1 MVKLTINDQ
10 VVEVEEGTTVLKA
23 CSAAGVD
30 VPTLC
35 YVPFLEPYGACR
47 MCTVKVSENGSSR
60 LTTACTLQAAEGMK
74 IITDDDDVRKARKVV
89 LELLLA
95 RAPDAEILQ
104 EMAAE
109 YGIEKSRF
117 VIEEEEPAEEAGA
130 PEAEAEAEGELEIE
144 KKPKKCILCGSCYR
158 VCEQRV
164 QAFAIG
170 LVERGADAEIA
181 PPFGRPSD
189 NCIACGACA
198 SVCPTGAITAADRL
212 GREIVH
218 DELTLAPNSA
228 IKVPIKQAVPNVPYV
243 DKEQCIHFTQA
254 ENGLDACRVCEDICP
269 KEAVD
274 LDAEDEEVEL
284 DVGTII
290 LATGF
295 KTFDPRRIRELGY
308 GMLPNVISALEFEL
322 MMRADGQTEGELL
335 MENGEKPKSIA
346 ILHCVGSRDKNY
358 NRYCSRV
365 CCMYSLKFAHL
376 IKEKTDADVFEFYID
391 MRSFGKGYE
400 EFYDRLLEEGVFFI
414 RGRGAEVTH
423 VAERPEEEGKLVVC
437 CEDTLIGAY
446 RRVPVDM
453 VVLATGLEPREDA
466 DEVRRTFGIGC
477 GAEGFFTEKHA
488 KLAPVSTTT
497 DGVFLAGACQGP
509 KDIPDSVAQGSAAA
523 AQALALMDKGLVE
536 IEPIT
541 SVIDE
546 NVCCGCKICIGLCPY
561 TAISF
566 DEEKKVSVV
575 NEALCKGCGTC
586 VAACT
591 TGAANQR
598 HFKNEQI
605 LAEIEGVLS

>member
-1 MVKLTINDQ
+1 MVRFTINDQ
-10 VVEVEEGTTVLKA
+10 AAEVEEGTTVLEA
-23 CSAAGVD
+23 CKAAGVD

-47 MCTVKVSENGSSR
+47 MCTVKVSENGASR
-60 LTTACTLQAAEGMK
+60 LTTACTLRAAEGMK
-74 IITDDDDVRKARKVV
+74 VVTDDADVRAARKVV
-89 LELLLA
+89 LELLWA
-95 RAPDAEILQ
+95 RAPDAEVLR

-117 VIEEEEPAEEAGA
+117 APEPKEPAAAEAAAGEAAGEFAIEE
-130 PEAEAEAEGELEIE
+130 
-144 KKPKKCILCGSCYR
+144 KPKKCILCGLCYR
-158 VCEQRV
+158 ICEQRV

-170 LVERGADAEIA
+170 LVQRGADAEVA

-189 NCIACGACA
+189 NCIACGSCA
-198 SVCPTGAITAADRL
+198 SVCPTGAITALDRL
-212 GREIVH
+212 GRRIVH
-218 DELTLAPNSA
+218 DELTLAPNAA

-243 DKEQCIHFTQA
+243 DKTQCIHFIQA
-254 ENGLDACRVCEDICP
+254 ENGLDACRICEDICP
-269 KEAVD
+269 KEAID
-274 LDAEDEEVEL
+274 LDAPEEELEL

-290 LATGF
+290 VATGF
-295 KTFDPRRIRELGY
+295 KPFDPRRIRELGY
-308 GMLPNVISALEFEL
+308 GILPNVVSGLEFEL
-322 MMRADGQTEGELL
+322 MNRADGYTEGEVF

-376 IKEKTDADVFEFYID
+376 LKEKTDAEVFQFYID
-391 MRSFGKGYE
+391 MRTFGKGYE
-400 EFYDRLLEEGVFFI
+400 EFYDRLLEEGVFFV
-414 RGRGAEVTH
+414 RGRGAEVTN

-466 DEVRRTFGIGC
+466 DEVRRTLGIGC

-509 KDIPDSVAQGSAAA
+509 KDIPDAVAQGSAAA
-523 AQALALMDKGLVE
+523 AQALVLMDKGIVE

-566 DEEKKVSVV
+566 DEEKKVSAV

-598 HFKNEQI
+598 HFTNDQI

>member
-1 MVKLTINDQ
+1 MIKITINDQ
-10 VVEVEEGTTVLKA
+10 VVEVEEGATVLEA
-23 CSAAGVD
+23 CRAEGIE

-47 MCTVKVSENGSSR
+47 MCTVKISDNGSSR
-60 LTTACTLQAAEGMK
+60 LAASCTLPAAEGMK
-74 IITDDDDVRKARKVV
+74 IITDDDEVREARKVI

-104 EMAAE
+104 EMAKE

-117 VIEEEEPAEEAGA
+117 APAEEEEEAPAAGAEGAEEFV
-130 PEAEAEAEGELEIE
+130 PEA
-144 KKPKKCILCGSCYR
+144 KPKKCILCGLCYR
-158 VCEQRV
+158 ICEQRV
-164 QAFAIG
+164 KAFAIG
-170 LVERGADAEIA
+170 LVERGSDAEIA
-181 PPFGRPSD
+181 PPYGRPSD
-189 NCIACGACA
+189 NCLACGSCA
-198 SVCPTGAITAADRL
+198 SVCPTGAITAVDRL
-212 GREIVH
+212 GRVIVH

-228 IKVPIKQAVPNVPYV
+228 IRVPIKQAVPNVPYV
-243 DKEQCIHFTQA
+243 EKDICIHFRQA
-254 ENGLDACRVCEDICP
+254 EKGLDACRVCEDICP
-269 KEAVD
+269 KEAID
-274 LDAEDEEVEL
+274 LDAEDEEIEI
-284 DVGTII
+284 DVGTIVI
-290 LATGF
+290 ATGF
-295 KTFDPRRIRELGY
+295 KTFDPRRIAEMAY
-308 GMLPNVISALEFEL
+308 GRLPNVVSSLEFEK
-322 MMRADGQTEGELL
+322 MMRADGYTEGEVY
-335 MENGEKPKSIA
+335 MENGEKPGSIA

-376 IKEKTDADVFEFYID
+376 IKEKTDAEVFEFYID
-391 MRSFGKGYE
+391 MRTFGKGYE

-414 RGRGAEVTH
+414 RGRGAEVTD

-466 DEVRRTFGIGC
+466 EDVRRTFGIGC
-477 GAEGFFTEKHA
+477 GAEGFFAEKHA

-523 AQALALMDKGLVE
+523 AQALVLMDKGLVE

-541 SVIDE
+541 AVIDE

>member
-1 MVKLTINDQ
+1 MLNLTVNGKA
-10 VVEVEEGTTVLKA
+10 VELEEGKTVLDACKA
-23 CSAAGVD
+23 ANVD

-35 YVPFLEPYGACR
+35 YVDFLEPYGSCR
-47 MCTVKVSENGSSR
+47 LCQVKVTEKGGAPR
-60 LTTACTLQAAEGMK
+60 LAASCVLPATDGMEVV
-74 IITDDDDVRKARKVV
+74 TDDEDVRRARKLV

-95 RAPDAEILQ
+95 QAPDAEVLH
-104 EMAAE
+104 ELAKE
-109 YGIEKSRF
+109 YGVDGSRF
-117 VIEEEEPAEEAGA
+117 PAAARDGDEPR
-130 PEAEAEAEGELEIE
+130 
-144 KKPKKCILCGSCYR
+144 KCILCGLCVR
-158 VCEQRV
+158 LCEQRV
-164 QAFAIG
+164 KAYAIG
-170 LVERGADAEIA
+170 YVQRGHEAEVA
-181 PPFGRPSD
+181 PPYGRPSD
-189 NCIACGACA
+189 ECIACGACA
-198 SVCPTGAITAADRL
+198 SVCPTGAITAVDRL
-212 GREIVH
+212 GRAIVH
-218 DELTLAPNSA
+218 DELTLSSNSA
-228 IKVPIKQAVPNVPYV
+228 IRVPIKQAVPNVPYV
-243 DKEQCIHFTQA
+243 ETSECIHFTQA
-254 ENGLDACRVCEDICP
+254 EEGLDACRICEDICP

-274 LDAEDEEVEL
+274 LDAAEEELEL
-284 DVGTII
+284 DIGTII
-290 LATGF
+290 IATGF

-308 GMLPNVISALEFEL
+308 GVLPNVISGLEFEL
-322 MMRADGQTEGELL
+322 MNRADGYTEGEVV
-335 MENGEKPKSIA
+335 MENGEEPKSIG

-376 IKEKTDADVFEFYID
+376 IKEKTGAEVFQFYID
-391 MRSFGKGYE
+391 MRTFGKGYE
-400 EFYDRLLEEGVFFI
+400 EFYDRVLEEGVFFV
-414 RGRGAEVTH
+414 RGRGAEVTN
-423 VAERPEEEGKLVVC
+423 VAERPEEVGKLVVC

-453 VVLATGLEPREDA
+453 VVLATGLEAREDA
-466 DEVRRTFGIGC
+466 DEVRRTFGISC

-509 KDIPDSVAQGSAAA
+509 KDIPDAVAQGSAAA
-523 AQALALMDKGLVE
+523 AQALVLMDKGLVE

-546 NVCCGCKICIGLCPY
+546 DVCCGCKICIGLCPY

-566 DEEKKVSVV
+566 DEEKSVSVV

>member
-1 MVKLTINDQ
+1 MVKITINDQ
-10 VVEVEEGTTVLKA
+10 VAEVEEGATVLDA
-23 CSAAGVD
+23 CKAAGVD

-47 MCTVKVSENGSSR
+47 MCTVKVSDNGTSQ
-60 LTTACTLQAAEGMK
+60 LETACTLQAAEGMK
-74 IITDDDDVRKARKVV
+74 IITDDDDVREARKVV

-104 EMAAE
+104 EMAEE

-117 VIEEEEPAEEAGA
+117 AVEEEEAGAAEEAGPEEFV
-130 PEAEAEAEGELEIE
+130 PEA
-144 KKPKKCILCGSCYR
+144 KPKKCILCGSCYR

-164 QAFAIG
+164 QAYAIG
-170 LVERGADAEIA
+170 LVERGSDAEVA
-181 PPFGRPSD
+181 PPYGRPSD
-189 NCIACGACA
+189 NCLACGACA
-198 SVCPTGAITAADRL
+198 SVCPTGAITAVDRL
-212 GREIVH
+212 GRELVH
-218 DELTLAPNSA
+218 DELTLSSNAA
-228 IKVPIKQAVPNVPYV
+228 IRVPIKQAVPNVPYV
-243 DKEQCIHFTQA
+243 DRELCIHFAQA
-254 ENGLDACRVCEDICP
+254 EKGLDACRVCEDICP
-269 KEAVD
+269 KEAIN
-274 LDAEDEEVEL
+274 LDEAEEELEL
-284 DVGTII
+284 DVGTIVV
-290 LATGF
+290 ATGF
-295 KTFDPRRIRELGY
+295 KAFDPRRIPETGY
-308 GMLPNVISALEFEL
+308 GRLPNVVSGLEFEL
-322 MMRADGQTEGELL
+322 MMRADGYTEGEVF
-335 MENGEKPKSIA
+335 MENGESPKSIA

-376 IKEKTDADVFEFYID
+376 IKEKTDAEVFQFYID
-391 MRSFGKGYE
+391 MRTFGKGYE
-400 EFYDRLLEEGVFFI
+400 EFYDRLLEEGVFFV
-414 RGRGAEVTH
+414 RGRGAEVTD

-453 VVLATGLEPREDA
+453 VILATGLEPREDA
-466 DEVRRTFGIGC
+466 DVVRRTFGIGC
-477 GAEGFFTEKHA
+477 GAEGFFQEKHA

-523 AQALALMDKGLVE
+523 AQALVLMDKGLVE

-541 SVIDE
+541 AVIDE
-546 NVCCGCKICIGLCPY
+546 DVCCGCKICIGLCPY

-566 DEEKKVSVV
+566 DEEKGASVV

-598 HFKNEQI
+598 HFRNEQI
-605 LAEIEGVLS
+605 MAEIEGVLS

>member
-1 MVKLTINDQ
+1 MVRLTINDQ
-10 VVEVEEGTTVLKA
+10 VAEVEDGTTVLEACKA
-23 CSAAGVD
+23 VGTD

-47 MCTVKVSENGSSR
+47 MCTVKVSENGTSR
-60 LTTACTLQAAEGMK
+60 LTTACTLQAVEGMK
-74 IITDDDDVRKARKVV
+74 VVTDDDDVRAARRIV

-95 RAPDAEILQ
+95 RAPDAEILH
-104 EMAAE
+104 EMAKE

-117 VIEEEEPAEEAGA
+117 VVEPEEPAEGEAGA
-130 PEAEAEAEGELEIE
+130 GAEGLEVE
-144 KKPKKCILCGSCYR
+144 PKPKKCILCGLCYR
-158 VCEQRV
+158 ICEQRV
-164 QAFAIG
+164 KAFAIG
-170 LVERGADAEIA
+170 LVERGSDAEIA

-189 NCIACGACA
+189 NCLACGACA
-198 SVCPTGAITAADRL
+198 SVCPTGAITAVDRL

-218 DELTLAPNSA
+218 DELKLSPNSA
-228 IKVPIKQAVPNVPYV
+228 INVPIKQAVPNVPYV
-243 DKEQCIHFTQA
+243 DKDICIHFRQA
-254 ENGLDACRVCEDICP
+254 EKGLDACRVCEDICP
-269 KEAVD
+269 KEAID
-274 LDAEDEEVEL
+274 LDEQDEEIEI

-290 LATGF
+290 IATGF

-308 GMLPNVISALEFEL
+308 GVLPNVISAMEFEL
-322 MMRADGQTEGELL
+322 MNRADGYTEGEVL
-335 MENGEKPKSIA
+335 MENGEEPKSIG

-376 IKEKTDADVFEFYID
+376 IKEKTGAEVFQFYID
-391 MRSFGKGYE
+391 MRTFGKGYE
-400 EFYDRLLEEGVFFI
+400 EFYDRLLEEGVFFV
-414 RGRGAEVTH
+414 RGRGAEVTN
-423 VAERPEEEGKLVVC
+423 VPERPEEAGKLVVC

-453 VVLATGLEPREDA
+453 VVLATGLEAREDA
-466 DEVRRTFGIGC
+466 DEVRRTFGISC

-509 KDIPDSVAQGSAAA
+509 KDIPDAVAQGSAAA
-523 AQALALMDKGLVE
+523 AQALSLMDKGLVE

-566 DEEKKVSVV
+566 DEEKSVSVV

>member
-1 MVKLTINDQ
+1 MNLTVNGKA
-10 VVEVEEGTTVLKA
+10 VELEEGKTVLDACKA
-23 CSAAGVD
+23 ANAD

-35 YVPFLEPYGACR
+35 YVDFLEPYGSCR
-47 MCTVKVSENGSSR
+47 LCQIKVTEKGGAPR
-60 LTTACTLQAAEGMK
+60 LAASCVLPAADGME
-74 IITDDDDVRKARKVV
+74 IVTDDEDVRRARRLV

-95 RAPDAEILQ
+95 QAPDAEALHVLA
-104 EMAAE
+104 EE
-109 YGIEKSRF
+109 YGIERTRF
-117 VIEEEEPAEEAGA
+117 PAAARDGD
-130 PEAEAEAEGELEIE
+130 
-144 KKPKKCILCGSCYR
+144 KPRKCILCGLCVR

-164 QAFAIG
+164 QAYAIG
-170 LVERGADAEIA
+170 FVQRGHEAEVM
-181 PPFGRPSD
+181 PPYGRPSD
-189 NCIACGACA
+189 DCIACGACA
-198 SVCPTGAITAADRL
+198 SVCPTAAITAVDRL

-218 DELTLAPNSA
+218 DELTLSSNSA
-228 IKVPIKQAVPNVPYV
+228 IRLPIKQAVPNVPYV
-243 DKEQCIHFTQA
+243 ETSECIHFIQA
-254 ENGLDACRVCEDICP
+254 EKGLDACRVCEDICP

-274 LDAEDEEVEL
+274 LDAEEEEVEL
-284 DVGTII
+284 DVGTIVV
-290 LATGF
+290 ATGF
-295 KTFDPRRIRELGY
+295 KTFDPRRIREMGY
-308 GMLPNVISALEFEL
+308 GLLPNVISSLEFEL
-322 MMRADGQTEGELL
+322 MMRADGYTEGEAL
-335 MENGEKPKSIA
+335 MENGEKPASIA
-346 ILHCVGSRDKNY
+346 ILHCIGSRDKNY

-376 IKEKTDADVFEFYID
+376 LKEKSDAEVFQFYID
-391 MRSFGKGYE
+391 MRTFGKGYE
-400 EFYDRLLEEGVFFI
+400 EFYDRLLEEGVFFV
-414 RGRGAEVTH
+414 RGRGAEVTN

-453 VVLATGLEPREDA
+453 VILATGLEPREDA
-466 DEVRRTFGIGC
+466 DEVRRTFGISC

-497 DGVFLAGACQGP
+497 DDVFLAGACQGP
-509 KDIPDSVAQGSAAA
+509 KDIPDAVAQGSAAA
-523 AQALALMDKGLVE
+523 AQALVLMDKGLVE

-541 SVIDE
+541 AVIDE

-566 DEEKKVSVV
+566 DDEKKASVV

>member
-1 MVKLTINDQ
+1 MVRITINDQ
-10 VVEVEEGTTVLKA
+10 VAEVEEGATVLDA
-23 CSAAGVD
+23 CKAAGVD
-30 VPTLC
+30 IPTLC

-47 MCTVKVSENGSSR
+47 MCTVKISDNGTSR
-60 LTTACTLQAAEGMK
+60 LATACTLPAAEGMK
-74 IITDDDDVRKARKVV
+74 IITDDDEVREARKVI

-104 EMAAE
+104 EMAAA

-117 VIEEEEPAEEAGA
+117 VVEEEEAPA
-130 PEAEAEAEGELEIE
+130 AEAEGAEEFAPE
-144 KKPKKCILCGSCYR
+144 AKPKKCILCGSCYR

-170 LVERGADAEIA
+170 LVERGSDAEIA
-181 PPFGRPSD
+181 PPYGRPSD

-198 SVCPTGAITAADRL
+198 SVCPTGAITAVDRL
-212 GREIVH
+212 GRVIVH

-228 IKVPIKQAVPNVPYV
+228 IRVPIKQAVPNVPYV
-243 DKEQCIHFTQA
+243 ETSECIHFIQA
-254 ENGLDACRVCEDICP
+254 EKGLDACRVCEDICP
-269 KEAVD
+269 KEAID
-274 LDAEDEEVEL
+274 LDAAEEEIEV
-284 DVGTII
+284 DVGTIVV
-290 LATGF
+290 ATGF
-295 KTFDPRRIRELGY
+295 KTFDPRRIPEMGY
-308 GMLPNVISALEFEL
+308 GRLPNVVSSLEFEL
-322 MMRADGQTEGELL
+322 MMRADGYTEGEVY
-335 MENGEKPKSIA
+335 MENGEPPKSIA

-376 IKEKTDADVFEFYID
+376 IKEKTDAEVFEFYID
-391 MRSFGKGYE
+391 MRTFGKGYE

-414 RGRGAEVTH
+414 RGRGAEVTD

-453 VVLATGLEPREDA
+453 VILATGLEPREDA
-466 DEVRRTFGIGC
+466 DVVRRTFGIGC
-477 GAEGFFTEKHA
+477 GAEGFFQEKHA

-523 AQALALMDKGLVE
+523 AQALVLMDKGLVE

-541 SVIDE
+541 AVIDE

-605 LAEIEGVLS
+605 MAEIEGVLS

>member
-1 MVKLTINDQ
+1 MVRLTINDQ
-10 VVEVEEGTTVLKA
+10 VAEVDEGITVLEACKA
-23 CSAAGVD
+23 VGTD

-47 MCTVKVSENGSSR
+47 MCTVKVSENGTSR
-60 LTTACTLQAAEGMK
+60 LTTACTLQAVEGMK
-74 IITDDDDVRKARKVV
+74 VVTDDDDVRAARRVV

-95 RAPDAEILQ
+95 RAPDAEVLQ
-104 EMAAE
+104 EMAKE
-109 YGIEKSRF
+109 YGADKSRF
-117 VIEEEEPAEEAGA
+117 VVEPEKPAEGEGEAGA
-130 PEAEAEAEGELEIE
+130 EEFEVEA
-144 KKPKKCILCGSCYR
+144 KPKKCILCGLCYR
-158 VCEQRV
+158 ICEQRV

-170 LVERGADAEIA
+170 LVERGPDAEIA

-189 NCIACGACA
+189 NCLACGACA
-198 SVCPTGAITAADRL
+198 SVCPTGAITAVDRL

-218 DELTLAPNSA
+218 DELVLSPNSA
-228 IKVPIKQAVPNVPYV
+228 ITVPIKQAVPNVPYV
-243 DKEQCIHFTQA
+243 DKTQCIHFTQA
-254 ENGLDACRVCEDICP
+254 EEGLDACRVCEDICP
-269 KEAVD
+269 KEAID
-274 LDAEDEEVEL
+274 LDEQDEEIEI

-290 LATGF
+290 IATGF
-295 KTFDPRRIRELGY
+295 KTFDPRRIREMGY
-308 GMLPNVISALEFEL
+308 GVLPNVISGLEFEL
-322 MMRADGQTEGELL
+322 MNRADGYTEGEVL
-335 MENGEKPKSIA
+335 MENGEEPKSIG

-376 IKEKTDADVFEFYID
+376 IKEKTGAEVFQFYID
-391 MRSFGKGYE
+391 MRTFGKGYE
-400 EFYDRLLEEGVFFI
+400 EFYDRLLEEGVFFV
-414 RGRGAEVTH
+414 RGRGAEVTN
-423 VAERPEEEGKLVVC
+423 VPERPEEAGKLVVC

-453 VVLATGLEPREDA
+453 VVLATGLEAREDA
-466 DEVRRTFGIGC
+466 DEVRRTFGISC

-509 KDIPDSVAQGSAAA
+509 KDIPDAVAQGSAAA
-523 AQALALMDKGLVE
+523 AQALSLMDKGLVE

-541 SVIDE
+541 AVIDE
-546 NVCCGCKICIGLCPY
+546 DVCCGCKICIGLCPY

-566 DEEKKVSVV
+566 DEEKGASVV

>member
-1 MVKLTINDQ
+1 MVRITINDQ
-10 VVEVEEGTTVLKA
+10 VAEVEEGATVLDA
-23 CSAAGVD
+23 CKTAGVD

-47 MCTVKVSENGSSR
+47 MCTVKVSDNGAPR
-60 LTTACTLQAAEGMK
+60 LATACTLQPAEGMK
-74 IITDDDDVRKARKVV
+74 SITDDDDVREARKVV

-95 RAPDAEILQ
+95 RAPDAEVLQ
-104 EMAAE
+104 EMAKE

-117 VIEEEEPAEEAGA
+117 AVEEEAPAAEAAGAEEFV
-130 PEAEAEAEGELEIE
+130 PEA
-144 KKPKKCILCGSCYR
+144 KPKKCILCGSCYR

-170 LVERGADAEIA
+170 LVERGADAEVA
-181 PPFGRPSD
+181 PPFGRPAD
-189 NCIACGACA
+189 DCIACGSCA
-198 SVCPTGAITAADRL
+198 SVCPTGAITAVDRL
-212 GREIVH
+212 GREWVH
-218 DELTLAPNSA
+218 DELTLSPNSA
-228 IKVPIKQAVPNVPYV
+228 IRLPIKQAVPNVPYV
-243 DKEQCIHFTQA
+243 DKTLCIHFTQA
-254 ENGLDACRVCEDICP
+254 EKGLDACRVCEDICP
-269 KEAVD
+269 KEAIN
-274 LDAEDEEVEL
+274 LDAEEEEIEL
-284 DVGTII
+284 DIGTIVV
-290 LATGF
+290 ATGF
-295 KTFDPRRIRELGY
+295 KTFDPRRITEMGY
-308 GMLPNVISALEFEL
+308 GRLPNVISGLEFEM
-322 MMRADGQTEGELL
+322 MMRADGYTEGEVY
-335 MENGEKPKSIA
+335 MENGGKPGSIA

-376 IKEKTDADVFEFYID
+376 IKEKTDAEVFQFYID
-391 MRSFGKGYE
+391 MRTFGKGYE

-414 RGRGAEVTH
+414 RGRGAEVTD
-423 VAERPEEEGKLVVC
+423 VAERAEEEGKLVVC

-453 VVLATGLEPREDA
+453 VILATGLEPREDA
-466 DEVRRTFGIGC
+466 QDVRRTFGIGC
-477 GAEGFFTEKHA
+477 GAEGFFAEKHA

-509 KDIPDSVAQGSAAA
+509 KDIPDAVAQGSAAA
-523 AQALALMDKGLVE
+523 SQALVLMDKGLVE

-541 SVIDE
+541 AVINED
-546 NVCCGCKICIGLCPY
+546 VCCGCKICIGLCPY

-566 DEEKKVSVV
+566 DDEKKVSVV

-605 LAEIEGVLS
+605 MAEIEGVLS

>member
-1 MVKLTINDQ
+1 MVRLTINDK
-10 VVEVEEGTTVLKA
+10 VAEVEDGSSVLDA
-23 CSAAGVD
+23 CKTAGFD
-30 VPTLC
+30 LPTLC

-47 MCTVKVSENGSSR
+47 MCTVKVADNGDFR
-60 LTTACTLQAAEGMK
+60 LATSCSLPAAEGMK
-74 IITDDDDVRKARKVV
+74 IVTDDDDVREARRTI

-104 EMAAE
+104 ELAKE

-117 VIEEEEPAEEAGA
+117 ATEEEAAPTDVEGFV
-130 PEAEAEAEGELEIE
+130 PEAR
-144 KKPKKCILCGSCYR
+144 PKKCILCGLCYR

-164 QAFAIG
+164 KAFAIG
-170 LVERGADAEIA
+170 LVQRGADAEVA
-181 PPFGRPSD
+181 PPFDRPSD
-189 NCIACGACA
+189 ACLACGACA
-198 SVCPTGAITAADRL
+198 SVCPTGAMTARDRL
-212 GREIVH
+212 GRLWVH
-218 DELTLAPNSA
+218 DELALAPNSA
-228 IKVPIKQAVPNVPYV
+228 IRVPIKQAVPNVPYV
-243 DKEQCIHFTQA
+243 DKSLCIHFTQA
-254 ENGLDACRVCEDICP
+254 EKGIDACRVCEDVCP
-269 KEAVD
+269 KDAID
-274 LDAEDEEVEL
+274 LDAGEEELEL

-290 LATGF
+290 IATGF
-295 KTFDPRRIRELGY
+295 QTFDPRRITELGY
-308 GMLPNVISALEFEL
+308 GRLANVISGLEFEM
-322 MMRADGQTEGELL
+322 MMRADGYTEGELL
-335 MENGEKPKSIA
+335 MEDGRKPESIA

-376 IKEKTDADVFEFYID
+376 IKEKTDAEVFQFYID
-391 MRSFGKGYE
+391 MRTFGKGYE
-400 EFYDRLLEEGVFFI
+400 EFYDRLLEEGVIFV
-414 RGRGAEVTH
+414 RGRGAEVTNM
-423 VAERPEEEGKLVVC
+423 AERPDEERKLIVC

-453 VVLATGLEPREDA
+453 VVLATGLEPRADA

-497 DGVFLAGACQGP
+497 DGVFLAGACQSP

-541 SVIDE
+541 STIDE

-566 DEEKKVSVV
+566 DEEKSVSVV

>member
-1 MVKLTINDQ
+1 MNVTVNGKK
-10 VVEVEEGTTVLKA
+10 VELEEGATALAA
-23 CSAAGVD
+23 CKAAGFD

-35 YVPFLEPYGACR
+35 YVDFLEPHGACR
-47 MCTVKVSENGSSR
+47 ICQVKVTEPGRAPR
-60 LTTACTLQAAEGMK
+60 LAASCALPAVEGME
-74 IITDDDDVRKARKVV
+74 IITDDEDVRRARRLV

-95 RAPDAEILQ
+95 QAPDAEVVHELG
-104 EMAAE
+104 AE
-109 YGIEKSRF
+109 YGADPARF
-117 VIEEEEPAEEAGA
+117 PAKKR
-130 PEAEAEAEGELEIE
+130 EGDQ
-144 KKPKKCILCGSCYR
+144 PRKCILCGLCVR

-164 QAFAIG
+164 QAYAIG
-170 LVERGADAEIA
+170 FVERGHEAEVA
-181 PPFGRPSD
+181 PPYGRPSD
-189 NCIACGACA
+189 ACIACGACA
-198 SVCPTGAITAADRL
+198 SVCPTGAITALDRL

-218 DELTLAPNSA
+218 DELTLATNAA
-228 IKVPIKQAVPNVPYV
+228 IRLPIKQAVPNVPYV
-243 DKEQCIHFTQA
+243 DPALCIHFTQA
-254 ENGLDACRVCEDICP
+254 EKGLDACRICEDICP
-269 KEAVD
+269 KEAID
-274 LDAEDEEVEL
+274 LDAAEEEVEL
-284 DVGTII
+284 DVGTIVV
-290 LATGF
+290 ATGF
-295 KTFDPRRIRELGY
+295 KTFDPRRIREMGY
-308 GMLPNVISALEFEL
+308 GRLPNVISALEFEK
-322 MMRADGQTEGELL
+322 MMRADGYTEGELL
-335 MENGEKPKSIA
+335 MEDGSKPKSVA
-346 ILHCVGSRDKNY
+346 LLHCVGSRDKNY

-376 IKEKTDADVFEFYID
+376 LKEKTDAEVYEFYID

-400 EFYDRLLEEGVFFI
+400 EFYDRLLEEGVFFV
-414 RGRGAEVTH
+414 RGRGAEVTD

-466 DEVRRTFGIGC
+466 EEVRRTFGIGC

-509 KDIPDSVAQGSAAA
+509 KDIPDAVAQGSAAA
-523 AQALALMDKGLVE
+523 AQALVLMDKGLVE

-546 NVCCGCKICIGLCPY
+546 NVCCGCKICISLCPY

>member
-1 MVKLTINDQ
+1 MVKLTINGQ
-10 VVEVEEGTTVLKA
+10 EAEVEEGATVLEA
-23 CSAAGVD
+23 CKAAGVD

-47 MCTVKVSENGSSR
+47 MCTVKVSENGSSH

-74 IITDDDDVRKARKVV
+74 VVTDDDDVRKARKVV

-104 EMAAE
+104 EMAKE

-117 VIEEEEPAEEAGA
+117 VVEEEP
-130 PEAEAEAEGELEIE
+130 AEAEAEGELGIE
-144 KKPKKCILCGSCYR
+144 KKLKKCILCGSCYR

-212 GREIVH
+212 GRQIVH

-243 DKEQCIHFTQA
+243 DKEQCIHFIQA

-274 LDAEDEEVEL
+274 LDAEDEDVEV

-290 LATGF
+290 VATGF

-308 GMLPNVISALEFEL
+308 GMLPNVISGLEFEL

-335 MENGEKPKSIA
+335 MENGESPKSIA

-414 RGRGAEVTH
+414 RGRGAEVTN

-453 VVLATGLEPREDA
+453 VVLATGL
-466 DEVRRTFGIGC
+466 
-477 GAEGFFTEKHA
+477 
-488 KLAPVSTTT
+488 
-497 DGVFLAGACQGP
+497 
-509 KDIPDSVAQGSAAA
+509 
-523 AQALALMDKGLVE
+523 
-536 IEPIT
+536 
-541 SVIDE
+541 
-546 NVCCGCKICIGLCPY
+546 CCGCKICIGLCPY